1 MADNGK
7 IYDCIVVG
15 AGPGGLQGALH
26 LARFNRNVLLLDRG
40 GGRTRHARHLVNYL
54 GLPEIRGT
62 ELIKTGL
69 SQVKRFGVEVIS
81 AEVKSLQPD
90 RYFQVRTTKHRFRCR
105 YVIGA
110 SGAQENIP
118 PIKNLGRFFAES
130 VLTCVSCDG
139 YLTIGKKLVILGN
152 SGESVRLALAMKQMY
167 TDDITLVLTDCPAP
181 EGFAEILAEEHIR
194 LICGR
199 VEEMVGEEKL
209 TGVRLADSSV
219 IAAEMVMLSLGARLN
234 DGYLAGLHLRRQET
248 SGKYLVNAH
257 NESSLAG
264 LYLTGALC
272 LGHAQAIIAAGQ
284 GAAAAIDIN
293 QKLLGL

>member
-1 MADNGK
+1 MADNRK
-7 IYDCIVVG
+7 IYDCIVIG

-26 LARFNRNVLLLDRG
+26 LARFNREVLLLDRG

-54 GLPEIRGT
+54 GLRKISGG

-69 SQVKRFGVEVIS
+69 NQVKSFGVEVIL
-81 AEVKSLQPD
+81 AEVKSLQLD
-90 RYFQVRTTKHRFRCR
+90 RYFQVRAAKHRFRSR
-105 YVIGA
+105 FVIGA
-110 SGAQENIP
+110 SGARENIP
-118 PIKNLGRFFAES
+118 PIINLGRFFAES
-130 VLTCVSCDG
+130 VFTCVSCDG
-139 YLTIGKKLVILGN
+139 YLTTGKKLVILGN
-152 SGESVRLALAMKQMY
+152 SGESVRLALGMKQMF
-167 TDDITLVLTDCPAP
+167 TDDITLVLAHCPAP

-199 VEEMVGEEKL
+199 AEEFLGVDTL
-209 TGVRLADSSV
+209 DGVRLADSSV
-219 IAAEMVMLSLGARLN
+219 IEAEMIMLSLGATLN
-234 DGYLAGLHLRRQET
+234 DDYLAGLHLQRQET
-248 SGKYLVNAH
+248 TGKFLVNAH

-272 LGHAQAIIAAGQ
+272 RGHAQAIIAAGQ